1 MKLFL
6 IALVVFATLYF
17 VSPDAFNKVGKI
29 LDAPR
34 CAIGMDYYCN
44 RKPTPDFRKDFM
56 R

>member
-6 IALVVFATLYF
+6 IALVAFAILYF

-34 CAIGMDYYCN
+34 CAIGMEQYCD
-44 RKPTPDFRKDFM
+44 RKPVPDIR